1 MNQKKEIV
9 RQMGTEIQ
17 TVKQQVRIKNWEAE
31 VEACNAS
38 GLSVQQWCCQNGISA
53 KTYYYHLRKV
63 SEAML
68 SKNSIVALGT
78 QKISDSIEINTDIMN
93 ISVPADRSTE
103 TLAVIL
109 KVLQNAQ

>member
-1 MNQKKEIV
+1 M

-38 GLSVQQWCCQNGISA
+38 GLSVQKWCRQNGISA

-63 SEAML
+63 REATLSE
-68 SKNSIVALGT
+68 NSIVPLGT
-78 QKISDSIEINTDIMN
+78 QKISDSIEIKTDIMN
-93 ISVPADRSTE
+93 ISVPADCSTE

-109 KVLQNAQ
+109 KVLKNAQ

>member
-1 MNQKKEIV
+1 M

-38 GLSVQQWCCQNGISA
+38 ALSVQQWCRQNVISA

-63 SEAML
+63 REAML
-68 SKNSIVALGT
+68 SENSIVPLGT
-78 QKISDSIEINTDIMN
+78 QKNSDSIEIKTDIMN
-93 ISVPADRSTE
+93 ISVPADCSTE

-109 KVLQNAQ
+109 KVLKNA